1 MTDQSAEIPRVLYTI
16 EEAVKAAG
24 ISRRQFERC
33 MADGR
38 VKVVRKFGRPMIP
51 VTELTGD
58 ADLPAARPRR
68 RGTRP
73 NAP

>member
-1 MTDQSAEIPRVLYTI
+1 MSAVENTVPRLLYTI
-16 EEAVKAAG
+16 EEAVEAAG

-51 VTELTGD
+51 VTELTE
-58 ADLPAARPRR
+58 ATDLPKPRRR
-68 RGTRP
+68 RGTPPNRP
-73 NAP
+73 